1 MRTAGIIAEYNPFHN
16 GHRYQIE
23 MLRRQGF
30 EQIVAVMSGNFVQR
44 GEPAI
49 FDKWTRTRAALL
61 NGVDLV
67 VEIPI
72 QAVLSSAQGFATGAV
87 TVLEQLGVVDTL
99 CFGSESGDL
108 SLLQRAAALLR
119 QPQMQ
124 HALQSCL
131 KTSATYAALLQQ
143 AVGSIDSNAAEV
155 FSSPNDTLGVEYI
168 NALYRLRSN
177 IQPYALLR
185 QRVGHHDSTRQDGF
199 AAAAFIRSLIYAQ
212 GSYAALVPAS
222 AARLYETALPAR
234 LEHAHNAV
242 VWRLRQMRRADFA
255 RLPGLSEG
263 LQNRLYAA
271 ARQARTLEEFY
282 ALCKT
287 KRYTMARLKRL
298 TLRAVL
304 PVPDLL
310 SPYIRVLGF
319 SSRGE
324 RLLKSVKK
332 NAGLPVVTSYR
343 GAVHRGPA
351 ARAYYEETAACTDF
365 YTLCTANPCSCGMEM
380 RQSVVKI

>member
-30 EQIVAVMSGNFVQR
+30 EQIVIALSGNFVQR

-49 FDKWTRTRAALL
+49 YDKWTRTRAALL
-61 NGVDLV
+61 NGADLV

-72 QAVLSSAQGFATGAV
+72 RAVLSSAQGFATGAV
-87 TVLEQLGVVDTL
+87 AVLEQLGVVDTL

-108 SLLQRAAALLR
+108 SLLQRAASLLR

-124 HALQSCL
+124 YALQSRL
-131 KTSATYAALLQQ
+131 KTGATYAALLQQ
-143 AVGSIDSNAAEV
+143 AVQSVDNELAGVLSD
-155 FSSPNDTLGVEYI
+155 PNDTLGVEYL
-168 NALYRLRSN
+168 NALYKMHSN
-177 IQPYALLR
+177 MQPYALHR
-185 QRVGHHDSTRQDGF
+185 HYVGHHDLALQDGF
-199 AAAAFIRSLIYAQ
+199 AAAAFIRSLIYAHT
-212 GSYAALVPAS
+212 SYAVLVPES
-222 AARLYETALPAR
+222 AAPLYEAAQPAR
-234 LEHAHNAV
+234 LEHAGSAIL
-242 VWRLRQMRRADFA
+242 WKMRQMRKDDFA
-255 RLPGLSEG
+255 RLTGLSEG

-271 ARQARTLEEFY
+271 ARQAGTLETFY
-282 ALCKT
+282 MLCKT

-298 TLRAVL
+298 TLQAVL
-304 PVPDLL
+304 PLPDLA

-319 SSRGE
+319 SARGE
-324 RLLKSVKK
+324 RLLKSVKH
-332 NAGLPVVTSYR
+332 NARLPVVTSYR

-351 ARAYYEETAACTDF
+351 ARTYYEQTAACTDF
-365 YTLCTANPCSCGMEM
+365 YTLCTAHPCPCGLEM